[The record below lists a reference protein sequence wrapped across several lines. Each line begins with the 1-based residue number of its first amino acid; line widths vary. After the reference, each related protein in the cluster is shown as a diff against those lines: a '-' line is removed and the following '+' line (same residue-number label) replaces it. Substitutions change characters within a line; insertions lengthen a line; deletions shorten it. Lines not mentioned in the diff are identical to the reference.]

1 MRMPVRLQFG
11 DCLLDRDTRQ
21 LSVRGEPV
29 HLTPKAF
36 ALLEL
41 LLEHRPRVV
50 RKLDIHQ
57 RLWPDCHVSPS
68 TLTALVAELRHAL
81 DDTGTASRLIRTVHA
96 FGYAFHGSVSTL
108 TSAAVPAAVRLVWSG
123 GHAELGVGEHTIGR
137 ADDCGIQLRDRRIS
151 RHHARVIVGPAGV
164 LVEDCH
170 SHNGTRLNGTPVQG
184 RRQVHDLDVLD
195 VGGVTMSVDFPG
207 SSRTSTIDG
216 A

>member
-1 MRMPVRLQFG
+1 
-11 DCLLDRDTRQ
+11 
-21 LSVRGEPV
+21 VRGEPV
-29 HLTPKAF
+29 HLTPKAL

-50 RKLDIHQ
+50 RKFDIHQ

-68 TLTALVAELRHAL
+68 TLTALVAELRGAL
-81 DDTGTASRLIRTVHA
+81 GDTAPGSRLIRTVHA
-96 FGYAFHGSVSTL
+96 FGYAFSGTVSTP
-108 TSAAVPAAVRLVWSG
+108 TSGSAPDAVRLVWAG
-123 GHAELGVGEHTIGR
+123 GQAELGAGEHTIGR

-184 RRQVHDLDVLD
+184 RRLVHDLDVID
-195 VGGVTMSVDFPG
+195 VGGVVLSVDFPG

-216 A
+216 S